1 MDPELL
7 SNVQLFKNLPSS
19 ELKKIADR
27 MSPVEIPAGTV
38 LFSEGDSGDILYVVA
53 EGALEVIKAAGTPDE
68 RLIAVRRQG
77 EFIGELSLINS
88 EGIRMASV
96 STSGGARLWQLSRK
110 DFDSVIHQ
118 NPLLAYEMVRELSKR
133 LTTAHETTIRDLHKK
148 NHELTIAY
156 HDLKEAQDQI
166 IIKERLEKELEV
178 AKEIQK
184 SILPE
189 SIPPYGKIKF
199 GAILQPARFV
209 GGDFY
214 DIFQLEEHTYGVM
227 IGDVA
232 DKGVPSALV
241 MAQTHALIFAEA
253 CRDQS
258 PDEVLQKVNEHILE
272 INRSGLFVT
281 AIYGIVDIQKR
292 VFKFARAGHEI
303 LLMKTGDR
311 LPELISYHQGQPLGL
326 FEDPVFDIQEISL
339 LPGTSFL
346 LYTDGL
352 LDVRSENGDQFGM
365 DRLIETFA
373 HADHEDPQE
382 ICNHL
387 WDQLSTFQG
396 NTAQYDDVT
405 MIVIGSD
412 R

>member
-1 MDPELL
+1 MDPQLL
-7 SNVQLFKNLPSS
+7 SNVQLFKNLPTS
-19 ELKKIADR
+19 ELKKLADR
-27 MSPVEIPAGTV
+27 MTRVEIPAGTT
-38 LFSEGDSGDILYVVA
+38 LFLEGDPGDNFYVVA
-53 EGALEVIKAAGTPDE
+53 EGALEVVKAAGTPDE
-68 RLIAVRRQG
+68 RLIAVRKQG
-77 EFIGELSLINS
+77 EFIGELSLINP
-88 EGIRMASV
+88 EGTRMASV
-96 STSGGARLWQLSRK
+96 STSSGARLWQLSRK

-148 NHELTIAY
+148 NQELTIAY
-156 HDLKEAQDQI
+156 NDLKEAQDQI

-178 AKEIQK
+178 AKDIQK

-189 SIPPYGKIKF
+189 SIPPCGEIKF

-258 PDEVLQKVNEHILE
+258 PDQVLQKVNEHILE

-281 AIYGIVDIQKR
+281 AIYGIVDTQKR
-292 VFKFARAGHEI
+292 SFKYARAGHEI
-303 LLMKTGDR
+303 LLLKTNEHP
-311 LPELISYHQGQPLGL
+311 PEPIPHHQGQPLGL
-326 FEDPVFDIQEISL
+326 LEDPVFDIQEISL
-339 LPGTSFL
+339 LPGTTLL

-352 LDVRSENGDQFGM
+352 LDVRSEGGGQFGM
-365 DRLIETFA
+365 ERLLEVYA
-373 HADHEDPQE
+373 QAEPQDPQA

-387 WDQLSTFQG
+387 WEHLSTFQG
-396 NTAQYDDVT
+396 NAAQYDDVT
-405 MIVIGSD
+405 MIVIGTNG
-412 R
+412 

>member
-1 MDPELL
+1 MDHQLL
-7 SNVQLFKNLPSS
+7 AKVQLFSNLTTA
-19 ELKKIADR
+19 ELHKLAER
-27 MSPVEIPAGTV
+27 MQLVEFPAGTT
-38 LFSEGDSGDILYVVA
+38 LFSEGDPGDDFYVVA

-68 RLIAVRRQG
+68 RLIAVRKKG
-77 EFIGELSLINS
+77 EFIGELSLINPD
-88 EGIRMASV
+88 GTRMASV
-96 STSGGARLWQLSRK
+96 ATAGGASVWQLSRK

-118 NPLLAYEMVRELSKR
+118 NPLMAYEMVRELSKR
-133 LTTAHETTIRDLHKK
+133 LTTAHETTIRDLQKK
-148 NHELTIAY
+148 NQELTVAY

-178 AKEIQK
+178 AKEIQR

-189 SIPPYGKIKF
+189 SIPPCGEIKF

-214 DIFQLEEHTYGVM
+214 DIFPLEDDTFGVM

-232 DKGVPSALV
+232 DKGVPSSLV
-241 MAQTHALIFAEA
+241 MAQTHALIYAEA
-253 CRDQS
+253 CRNQLPDQ
-258 PDEVLQKVNEHILE
+258 VLHKVNEHILE

-292 VFKFARAGHEI
+292 TFSFARAGHEI
-303 LLMKTGDR
+303 LLQKSDGR
-311 LPELISYHQGQPLGL
+311 PPEVIPHLQGQPLGL
-326 FEDPVFDIQEISL
+326 FEEPVFDVQQIDL
-339 LPGTSFL
+339 LPGTTLL

-352 LDVRSENGDQFGM
+352 LDVRSEDGSQFGM
-365 DRLIETFA
+365 ERLIETYA
-373 HADHEDPQE
+373 QADLQDPQA

-396 NTAQYDDVT
+396 NAAQYDDVT

-412 R
+412 Q